1 MFILQFLKRFIGVF
15 LGGIEMIV
23 IFPKKK
29 IKINSILLLSSL
41 MYFCKKNILE
51 LPLEIMYVKN

>member
-23 IFPKKK
+23 IFQKKN
-29 IKINSILLLSSL
+29 KINSILLLSSL

>member
-23 IFPKKK
+23 IFPQK

>member
-23 IFPKKK
+23 IFPKK

-51 LPLEIMYVKN
+51 LPLEIM

>member
-23 IFPKKK
+23 IFPKK

>member
-29 IKINSILLLSSL
+29 LRLTVS
-41 MYFCKKNILE
+41 YC
-51 LPLEIMYVKN
+51 YQV